1 MTIQAKVLSLDGKE
15 SHTIDLP
22 TVFQTPFRYDVIHKA
37 YVNLLSHSFQRQGRY
52 PMAGEVVSAE
62 SRNTGLGIARIA
74 RARGEGFS
82 RAGQAAGV
90 ASIRQGRV
98 AHPPESWKN
107 IYKKINNKEK
117 QLALCSAIAATARK
131 DLIERRGHK
140 VSNISSFPII
150 VSDGIEDLSKTKD
163 LLNLLHELG
172 LNDELKRVDFSR
184 KPRSGTARRR
194 GRQAR
199 SAVSAI
205 IVVSSADS
213 DSSKND
219 GKIDVN
225 NTITNKNSRN
235 KNIAKLSGSIRGVDI
250 KQVKDLSV
258 LDFAPGSKPIRLT
271 IFSESAIKELDNLK
285 KPAAQSIMEMMIQSR

>member
-131 DLIERRGHK
+131 DIIERRGHK

-163 LLNLLHELG
+163 LLNLLHALG

-199 SAVSAI
+199 SAVSTI

-213 DSSKND
+213 DSSRND

-225 NTITNKNSRN
+225 NTITNNNSRN
-235 KNIAKLSGSIRGVDI
+235 KNIAKLSGSIRGIDI

-285 KPAAQSIMEMMIQSR
+285 KPAAQRIMERMIQSR